1 MTLLVALAER
11 LSVIVAVAFLM
22 TRNQT
27 FRRFIRSQ
35 MSKRGVFTLTLT
47 FAAFSMLGTY
57 SGVPIHGALANS
69 RAVGAVS
76 AGLLGGPLVG
86 LGAGLIAGLH
96 RYLFYGG
103 FTGLACALSTTVEG
117 LFGGLVLHFWKNRTL
132 NWKVGI
138 VTGMLAEVMQMGIIL
153 LVARPFSEAWQ
164 LVQVIALPMIVV
176 NGLGVGVFLSIV
188 DMILTEEERI
198 AASEALK
205 VLRIADLTLPYL
217 RTGLNRESA
226 QQAAESIYRMTGV
239 AAVALTNRVE
249 ILAHIGLGSDHHI
262 PSQPF
267 LTEATHKVLTNGRI
281 LEASSETEIQCSQ
294 LDCPLRSA
302 VIVPLRQG
310 ETVVGALKLYWAERG
325 KSGPGLGLAEGLAK
339 LFSTQLELA
348 ELDQQKELRA
358 EAEIRALQA
367 QIHPH
372 FLFNALNTIAS
383 LIRTKPEQAR
393 EVLVFLGEFL
403 RHNIRQEAPFHS
415 VREEQKQV
423 QAYLAI
429 EKARFGEKLQIEVE
443 VQPGTED
450 ILLPPLILQP
460 LVENAVR
467 HGLLPKEEGGLVR
480 LSLRR
485 LGDTLAI
492 EVSDNGIGITA
503 FKLRTL
509 LQPHT
514 SSGEGIG
521 LQNVDQ
527 RLRGLYG
534 RGLAIESTPGA
545 GTTIRAEIPVEKSM
559 AKEDKAA
566 L

>member
-22 TRNQT
+22 MRNQT

-35 MSKRGVFTLTLT
+35 MSKRGVFSLTLT
-47 FAAFSMLGTY
+47 FAAFSILGTY
-57 SGVPIHGALANS
+57 SGIPIQGALANS

-76 AGLLGGPLVG
+76 AGLIGGPLVG

-96 RYLFYGG
+96 RYIFYGG

-117 LFGGLVLHFWKNRTL
+117 LFGGLVRRFWKKGPV

-138 VTGMLAEVMQMGIIL
+138 VTGMLAEMLQMVIIL

-164 LVQVIALPMIVV
+164 LVKVIALPMIVV
-176 NGLGVGVFLSIV
+176 NGLGIGVFLSIV

-217 RTGLNRESA
+217 RRGLNRDSA
-226 QQAAESIYRMTGV
+226 QRAAEIIYRMTGV

-249 ILAHIGLGSDHHI
+249 ILAHTGLGSDHHI
-262 PSQPF
+262 PGQPF
-267 LTEATHKVLTNGRI
+267 RTEATNKVLTNGQTM
-281 LEASSETEIQCSQ
+281 EAFSETEIQCSQ
-294 LDCPLRSA
+294 SDCPLRSA
-302 VIVPLRQG
+302 VIVPLCQG
-310 ETVVGALKLYWAERG
+310 DMVIGTLKLYWAQRG
-325 KSGPGLGLAEGLAK
+325 KSRSGRGLAEGLAK

-348 ELDQQKELRA
+348 ELEQQKELRA

-403 RHNIRQEAPFHS
+403 RHNIRQDSPFHS
-415 VREEQKQV
+415 VREEQKQI

-429 EKARFGEKLQIEVE
+429 EKARFGDKLQIEIDVE
-443 VQPGTED
+443 PGTEE
-450 ILLPPLILQP
+450 LLVPPLILQP

-467 HGLLPKEEGGLVR
+467 HGLLPKEDGGRVR

-485 LGDTLAI
+485 IADTLAI
-492 EVSDNGIGITA
+492 EVSDNGVGISV

-509 LQPHT
+509 LQPHVR
-514 SSGEGIG
+514 SGEGIG
-521 LQNVDQ
+521 LKNVDQ

-534 RGLAIESTPGA
+534 RGLTIESRLGT
-545 GTTIRAEIPVEKSM
+545 GTTVRAEIPIKKSM
-559 AKEDKAA
+559 AEEVKTA